1 MKVLNLGVSV
11 FLLLFLSIILNSRV
25 RANVVADDPVPLRTV
40 LKQLSDLYKV
50 NFLYEE
56 ANVGDKRIQFDAKK
70 IQHRKI
76 GEVLKEVL
84 YPLGLGFTKIDDKNY
99 SLFLL
104 ETDSKS
110 LKPIVRPLLSDSIGT
125 DTIDHPKSSLPIFDA
140 GAQTLRE
147 VKIVT
152 SNPLLQKKND
162 RYVLNIEK
170 SIIGEGST
178 VADLVAQ
185 LPGVQLDKDGKI
197 TINGKSGVSV
207 FIDGKPTLLPLDGI
221 FSSSIE
227 KVELINNPSAKYE
240 SAGSGG
246 IINLVRRKN
255 RKDGLNGTAT
265 MGYGSGKYN
274 RYNGSFNIGYKND
287 RFNLFFNNSAA
298 IEKTYINADA
308 VSVFYNGQQKTGTL
322 DARNFHIRDQKTFVP
337 DLGLELYFSPSTT
350 LTLSGNGQI
359 RTHQQRSDSF
369 TNILNQNDQIT
380 GNLGFVNNQRD
391 PIRNYSSGAHLVH
404 QLDSNGRE
412 LTADLDYSNYKK
424 QSIQHITNTANEADG
439 SFIDRSS
446 IFLDQQNRLNIYSAK
461 ADYVHPLKNN
471 GKLEGGLKSS
481 YVDSKSIS
489 NFFDMPNG
497 AQVADLSR
505 SNNFKYEE
513 NINAAY
519 LLYSGG
525 TKEISYQVGARI
537 EQTAGKGDQLLT
549 NQLFKQDYTRLF
561 PSLNVKFQINAK
573 NSIKLSSGRKIDRPA
588 YQDLN
593 PLLNFV
599 NSTAYI
605 QGDPNLKPQMS
616 YNNEIGYAFNNTL
629 FITLGNS
636 FYTNYMTYW
645 VFPETDPKNDEV
657 DVVVS
662 RPVNIDRASSYNA
675 NVLLMKKVNQWW
687 TTSSSFTAFY
697 NIYKGLI
704 NDYAINDQGMLSF
717 MFATNHALSITNKI
731 SVEANFRYA
740 GKSQIGSSIYAPNSN
755 LSLGIKSMLLA
766 DRASLTFNVTD
777 IFHDQNYVWTS
788 STGSILESRNVT
800 IDSRVYKL
808 NFSYR
813 FGKTGAK
820 RINTSNSA
828 EEERNRAR
836 SN

>member
-1 MKVLNLGVSV
+1 MKVLNLSVSV
-11 FLLLFLSIILNSRV
+11 LLLLFLSVVVNYSL
-25 RANVVADDPVPLRTV
+25 RANVVADDPIPLRAV
-40 LKQLSDLYKV
+40 LKQLSGFYQV

-56 ANVGDKRIQFDAKK
+56 NNVGVKRIHFDAKK
-70 IQHRKI
+70 IQYKKI
-76 GEVLKEVL
+76 EEVLKEVL
-84 YPLGLGFTKIDDKNY
+84 YPLGLGYAKIDGKNY
-99 SLFLL
+99 SIFLL
-104 ETDSKS
+104 EADSKL
-110 LKPIVRPLLSDSIGT
+110 LKSVDQLHLSDSIVA
-125 DTIDHPKSSLPIFDA
+125 DTTTHPKPPLLIFEP
-140 GAQTLRE
+140 GGQTLRE

-152 SNPLLQKKND
+152 SNPLLQKKTD

-170 SIIGEGST
+170 SIIGEGSA
-178 VADLVAQ
+178 VSDLVAQ

-221 FSSSIE
+221 FSSGIE
-227 KVELINNPSAKYE
+227 RIELINNPSAKYE

-246 IINLVRRKN
+246 IINVVRRKN
-255 RKDGLNGTAT
+255 RKDGLNGMAAI
-265 MGYGSGKYN
+265 GYGRGEYN

-287 RFNLFFNNSAA
+287 RFNLFFNNATA

-308 VSVFYNGQQKTGTL
+308 VSVFNNGQQKTGTL

-337 DLGLELYFSPSTT
+337 ELGLELYLSPSTT
-350 LTLSGNGQI
+350 LTLSGNGQV
-359 RTHQQRSDSF
+359 RTHQQHSDSF
-369 TNILNQNDQIT
+369 TNILDQNDQIT
-380 GNLGFVNNQRD
+380 GNLEFVNNQKD
-391 PIRNYSSGAHLVH
+391 PIRNYSSGAHLVR

-412 LTADLDYSNYKK
+412 LTADLDYSNYKN
-424 QSIQHITNTANEADG
+424 QSIQHIINTANEADG
-439 SFIDRSS
+439 SFIDRAS

-461 ADYVHPLKNN
+461 ADYIHPLKNN

-481 YVDSKSIS
+481 YVDSKSTS
-489 NFFDMPNG
+489 NFFDMING

-525 TKEISYQVGARI
+525 TKEISYQAGVRI
-537 EQTAGKGDQLLT
+537 EQTAGKGNQLLT

-561 PSLNVKFQINAK
+561 PSFNVKFQINAK

-616 YNNEIGYAFNNTL
+616 YNNEIGYAFNNTF
-629 FITLGNS
+629 FIALGNS

-687 TTSSSFTAFY
+687 TTSSSFTLFY

-704 NDYAINDQGMLSF
+704 NDYAINNQGMLSF
-717 MFATNHALSITNKI
+717 MLSTNHAVFITDKI
-731 SVEANFRYA
+731 SAEANFRYA
-740 GKSQIGSSIYAPNSN
+740 GKSQIGSSIYKPNSN
-755 LSLGIKSMLLA
+755 LSLGVKTMLLA

-777 IFHDQNYVWTS
+777 IFHNQNYVWTS
-788 STGSILESRNVT
+788 NTGSIFESRNVK

-820 RINTSNSA
+820 RLNTSNSA
-828 EEERNRAR
+828 EEEKNRAR
-836 SN
+836 TN